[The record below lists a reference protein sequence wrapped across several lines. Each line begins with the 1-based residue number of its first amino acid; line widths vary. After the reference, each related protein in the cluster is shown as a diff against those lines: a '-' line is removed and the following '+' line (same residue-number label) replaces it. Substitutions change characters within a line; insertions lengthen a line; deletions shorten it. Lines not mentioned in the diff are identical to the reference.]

1 MTRDIYALELP
12 RENVSANARN
22 PSAILIS
29 SIIYAIS
36 VTSSSNIYSL
46 FTASILPA
54 IFIKRITPSAL
65 EKINVINAVMILTLA
80 ITWPEMKSGLI
91 KGVIIA
97 LRVNMIYVIF
107 SVMVYPLGAEGMYE
121 ALSGLRVPEKLRVMI
136 LLTLRGINILRERYE
151 TSIISVRLRA
161 PEINGLMRLKIFAY
175 MAGNIILQSSL
186 RSENMM
192 KAVKCRGGFG
202 GFIQTENRSFNVRD
216 MMCIAG
222 FCVYGIIIA
231 VMNYA

>member
-1 MTRDIYALELP
+1 
-12 RENVSANARN
+12 
-22 PSAILIS
+22 
-29 SIIYAIS
+29 
-36 VTSSSNIYSL
+36 
-46 FTASILPA
+46 
-54 IFIKRITPSAL
+54 FIKRITPSAL
-65 EKINVINAVMILTLA
+65 EKINIINAVMLLTLA
-80 ITWPEMKSGLI
+80 LTWPEMKSGLI

-107 SVMVYPLGAEGMYE
+107 SVMVYPLGVTGMYE
-121 ALSGLRVPEKLRVMI
+121 ALSGLGVPEKLRVMI

-202 GFIQTENRSFNVRD
+202 GFIQTENHSFNVRD

-222 FCVYGIIIA
+222 FCAYGIIIA

>member
-1 MTRDIYALELP
+1 MTRDNYALELP
-12 RENVSANARN
+12 RENVSTYTLSPAV
-22 PSAILIS
+22 ILIS

-46 FTASILPA
+46 FTASILPL

-65 EKINVINAVMILTLA
+65 EKINVINAVMLLTLTL
-80 ITWPEMKSGLI
+80 TWPEMKSGLI

-97 LRVNMIYVIF
+97 LRVNMIYVAF
-107 SVMVYPLGAEGMYE
+107 SAMVYPLGVTGMYE
-121 ALSGLRVPEKLRVMI
+121 ALSGLGVPEKLRVMI
-136 LLTLRGINILRERYE
+136 LITLRGINILRERYE

-175 MAGNIILQSSL
+175 MAGNIILQSLL

-202 GFIQTENRSFNVRD
+202 GFGYETAGIKMRD
-216 MMCIAG
+216 IFCVIG
-222 FCVYGIIIA
+222 FCAYGIIIA